1 MVRVDP
7 IRIADIRDEKLTV
20 ALRRWHQL
28 CGEDG
33 LYPREQMGF
42 GLIVGTPEIMNGRS
56 GVVATDA
63 DDPLNYVIA
72 FYGSDFNVYDGKSF
86 VATRFRDFPDQ
97 EIAQA
102 VVGCYREAITER
114 KPIAHRLEA
123 KFDDTVVS
131 YDRVILPTINQSGKV
146 DRLITLS
153 QELERSDA

>member
-33 LYPREQMGF
+33 IYPREKMGF

-56 GVVATDA
+56 GVVATDM

-72 FYGSDFNVYDGKSF
+72 FYGSDFNVYDNKSF
-86 VATRFRDFPDQ
+86 VATRFRDLPDQ
-97 EIAQA
+97 EIAQ
-102 VVGCYREAITER
+102 VLVGCYREAITAR
-114 KPIAHRLEA
+114 RPIAHRIEA
-123 KFDDTVVS
+123 DFDGTRVS
-131 YDRVILPTINQSGKV
+131 YDRLILPTVNQQGKI
-146 DRLITLS
+146 DRLVTLS
-153 QELERSDA
+153 QELERSES